1 MWKYVVSVW
10 LAAAGSTALA
20 GCSGP
25 ACVRNSQCV
34 SAMECRDNM
43 CQRPL
48 PEPPA
53 PVDAGYPYVCRRGF
67 YCGTGG
73 NSTASTAV
81 GGRAPVNTSNRYQDA
96 GAADSG
102 VAGATSLSGGAMNSA
117 GRSGSGGTKPAAGS
131 SGNTRAGASGSA
143 GRASSADAG
152 MPMDAGQI

>member
-1 MWKYVVSVW
+1 MWKYVVSVC

-25 ACVRNSQCV
+25 ACVRNSQCQ

-43 CQRPL
+43 CQTPL

-53 PVDAGYPYVCRRGF
+53 TVDAGYPYVCRRGF

-73 NSTASTAV
+73 NNTASTPV
-81 GGRAPVNTSNRYQDA
+81 GGRAPVNTSTRYQDA
-96 GAADSG
+96 GAAEGG
-102 VAGATSLSGGAMNSA
+102 VAGATSLSGTGGAMSSA
-117 GRSGSGGTKPAAGS
+117 GKSGSGGAKPAAGS
-131 SGNTRAGASGSA
+131 SGNTSAGASG
-143 GRASSADAG
+143 GASSVDAG